1 MYPIL
6 QIGPLAIQLPGLL
19 LLVGFWIGT
28 HIAERET
35 ARYKLDSGL
44 ISNMI
49 FIALAAGI
57 VGARLGYA
65 LKYIDL
71 YLSEPLNL
79 LALNPNT
86 LSIME
91 GIVVG
96 LIAAMIYAIVV
107 GLIAAMIYAQRKG
120 LSLLPTLDTLALG
133 AAVFA
138 IFVALAHLSSGDAF
152 GAATTVPWAIELWGA
167 DRHPSQIYELLFA
180 VGVTLVILKV
190 RKTRSFSGFIFTLF
204 VALAAISRLFLE
216 GFRGDSSIVFGS
228 IRSAQLIGF
237 VVMIL
242 AMIALHLLSR
252 NNVKGKAQ
260 TTA

>member
-1 MYPIL
+1 MFPIL

-19 LLVGFWIGT
+19 LLVGLWIGT
-28 HIAERET
+28 QIAERET
-35 ARYKLDSGL
+35 ARYKLDPGL

-57 VGARLGYA
+57 IGARLGYA

-79 LALNPNT
+79 LALNANT
-86 LSIME
+86 LSIIE
-91 GIVVG
+91 GI
-96 LIAAMIYAIVV
+96 AV

-152 GAATTVPWAIELWGA
+152 GASTTVPWAIELWGA

-180 VGVTLVILKV
+180 VGVTLVILQV
-190 RKTRSFSGFIFTLF
+190 RKKRSFSGFIFTLF

-228 IRSAQLIGF
+228 IRSAQLISF
-237 VVMIL
+237 VVMIFVL
-242 AMIALHLLSR
+242 IALHLLSR
-252 NNVKGKAQ
+252 NNLERKLQPPA
-260 TTA
+260 

>member
-35 ARYKLDSGL
+35 ARYKLDPGL

-71 YLSEPLNL
+71 YFSEPLNL

-91 GIVVG
+91 G
-96 LIAAMIYAIVV
+96 IVV

-180 VGVTLVILKV
+180 VGVTLVILPV
-190 RKTRSFSGFIFTLF
+190 RKTRAFSGFIFTLF

-216 GFRGDSSIVFGS
+216 CFRGDSSIVFGS
-228 IRSAQLIGF
+228 IRSAQLISF
-237 VVMIL
+237 AVMIFAL
-242 AMIALHLLSR
+242 IALHLLSR
-252 NNVKGKAQ
+252 NNVEMKAQ
-260 TTA
+260 PPA

>member
-91 GIVVG
+91 G
-96 LIAAMIYAIVV
+96 IVV

-242 AMIALHLLSR
+242 AMIALHVLSR

>member
-19 LLVGFWIGT
+19 LLVGLWIGT
-28 HIAERET
+28 QIAERES
-35 ARYKLDSGL
+35 ARYKLDPGL

-49 FIALAAGI
+49 FTALAAGI

-86 LSIME
+86 LSAME

-96 LIAAMIYAIVV
+96 LIAAT
-107 GLIAAMIYAQRKG
+107 IYAQRKG
-120 LSLLPTLDTLALG
+120 LSLLSTLDTLALG

-152 GAATTVPWAIELWGA
+152 GAPTTVPWAIELWGA

-180 VGVTLVILKV
+180 VGITLVILQV
-190 RKTRSFSGFIFTLF
+190 RKTRFFPGFIFTLF
-204 VALAAISRLFLE
+204 VALTAISRLFLE

-228 IRSAQLIGF
+228 IRIAQLISF
-237 VVMIL
+237 AVMIFAL
-242 AMIALHLLSR
+242 IALHLLSR

-260 TTA
+260 TPA

>member
-19 LLVGFWIGT
+19 LLAGLWIGT
-28 HIAERET
+28 QLAERET
-35 ARYKLDSGL
+35 ARYKLDPGL

-65 LKYIDL
+65 LKYFDL

-86 LSIME
+86 LSAME
-91 GIVVG
+91 G
-96 LIAAMIYAIVV
+96 IVV

-120 LSLLPTLDTLALG
+120 LSLLPTLDTLAPG

-152 GAATTVPWAIELWGA
+152 GAPTTVPWAIELWGA

-180 VGVTLVILKV
+180 VGVTLVILQV
-190 RKTRSFSGFIFTLF
+190 RKTRSFPGFIFTLF
-204 VALAAISRLFLE
+204 VALTAISRLFLE

-228 IRSAQLIGF
+228 IRSAQLISF
-237 VVMIL
+237 VVMIFAL
-242 AMIALHLLSR
+242 IALHLLSR

-260 TTA
+260 TPA

>member
-1 MYPIL
+1 MFPIL

-19 LLVGFWIGT
+19 LLVGLWIGT
-28 HIAERET
+28 QIAERET
-35 ARYKLDSGL
+35 ARYKLDPGL

-57 VGARLGYA
+57 IGARLGYA

-79 LALNPNT
+79 LALNANT
-86 LSIME
+86 LSIIE
-91 GIVVG
+91 GI
-96 LIAAMIYAIVV
+96 AV

-152 GAATTVPWAIELWGA
+152 GASTTVPWAIELWGA

-180 VGVTLVILKV
+180 VGVTLVILQV
-190 RKTRSFSGFIFTLF
+190 RKKRSFSGFIFTLF

-228 IRSAQLIGF
+228 IRSAQLISF
-237 VVMIL
+237 VVMIFVL
-242 AMIALHLLSR
+242 IALHLLSR
-252 NNVKGKAQ
+252 NNLERKVQPPA
-260 TTA
+260 

>member
-6 QIGPLAIQLPGLL
+6 QIGPIAIQLPGLL
-19 LLVGFWIGT
+19 LLVGLWIGT
-28 HIAERET
+28 QIAEREA
-35 ARYKLDSGL
+35 ARYKLDPGH

-86 LSIME
+86 LSAIE

-96 LIAAMIYAIVV
+96 LIAAT
-107 GLIAAMIYAQRKG
+107 IYAQRKG

-133 AAVFA
+133 AAVFT

-152 GAATTVPWAIELWGA
+152 GAPTTVPWAIELWGE

-190 RKTRSFSGFIFTLF
+190 RKTRSFSGFVFTLF
-204 VALAAISRLFLE
+204 VALTAISRLFLE
-216 GFRGDSSIVFGS
+216 SFRGDSSIIFGS
-228 IRSAQLIGF
+228 IRSAQLISF

-252 NNVKGKAQ
+252 NNVERKTQ
-260 TTA
+260 TSA

>member
-19 LLVGFWIGT
+19 LLVGLWIGT
-28 HIAERET
+28 QIAERET
-35 ARYKLDSGL
+35 ARYKLDPGL

-79 LALNPNT
+79 LGLNPNT

-91 GIVVG
+91 GIVLG
-96 LIAAMIYAIVV
+96 LIAAT
-107 GLIAAMIYAQRKG
+107 IYAQRKG

-133 AAVFA
+133 AAVFT

-152 GAATTVPWAIELWGA
+152 GAPTTVPWAIELWGA

-180 VGVTLVILKV
+180 VGVTLVILQV
-190 RKTRSFSGFIFTLF
+190 RKIRSFSGFVFTLF
-204 VALAAISRLFLE
+204 VALTAISRLFLE
-216 GFRGDSSIVFGS
+216 SFRGDSSIVFGS
-228 IRSAQLIGF
+228 IRSAQLISF
-237 VVMIL
+237 VVMIFAL
-242 AMIALHLLSR
+242 IALHLLSR
-252 NNVKGKAQ
+252 NNVDRKTQ
-260 TTA
+260 TPT

>member
-1 MYPIL
+1 MFPIL

-19 LLVGFWIGT
+19 LLVGLWIGT
-28 HIAERET
+28 QIAERET
-35 ARYKLDSGL
+35 ARYKLDPGL

-57 VGARLGYA
+57 IGARLGYA

-79 LALNPNT
+79 LALNANT
-86 LSIME
+86 LSIIE
-91 GIVVG
+91 GI
-96 LIAAMIYAIVV
+96 AV

-152 GAATTVPWAIELWGA
+152 GASTTVPWAIELWGA

-180 VGVTLVILKV
+180 VGVTLVILQV
-190 RKTRSFSGFIFTLF
+190 RKKRSFSGFIFTLF

-228 IRSAQLIGF
+228 IRSAQLISF
-237 VVMIL
+237 VVMIFVL
-242 AMIALHLLSR
+242 IALHLLSR
-252 NNVKGKAQ
+252 NNVERKVQPPA
-260 TTA
+260 

>member
-19 LLVGFWIGT
+19 LLVGLWIGT
-28 HIAERET
+28 QIAERET
-35 ARYKLDSGL
+35 ARYKLDPGL

-65 LKYIDL
+65 LRYIDL

-91 GIVVG
+91 GIVLG
-96 LIAAMIYAIVV
+96 LIAAT
-107 GLIAAMIYAQRKG
+107 IYAQRKG

-133 AAVFA
+133 AAVFT

-152 GAATTVPWAIELWGA
+152 GAPTTVPWAIELWGA

-180 VGVTLVILKV
+180 VGVTLVILQV
-190 RKTRSFSGFIFTLF
+190 RKTRSFSGFVFTLF
-204 VALAAISRLFLE
+204 VALTAISRLFLE
-216 GFRGDSSIVFGS
+216 SFRGDSSIVFGS
-228 IRSAQLIGF
+228 IRSAQLISF
-237 VVMIL
+237 VVMIFAL
-242 AMIALHLLSR
+242 IALHLLSR
-252 NNVKGKAQ
+252 NNVERKTQ
-260 TTA
+260 TPA

>member
-1 MYPIL
+1 MFPIL

-19 LLVGFWIGT
+19 LLVGLWIGT
-28 HIAERET
+28 QIAERET
-35 ARYKLDSGL
+35 ARYKLDPGL

-49 FIALAAGI
+49 FIALTAGI
-57 VGARLGYA
+57 IGARLGYA

-79 LALNPNT
+79 LALNANT
-86 LSIME
+86 LSIIE
-91 GIVVG
+91 GI
-96 LIAAMIYAIVV
+96 AV

-152 GAATTVPWAIELWGA
+152 GASTTVPWAIELWGA

-180 VGVTLVILKV
+180 VGVTLVILQV
-190 RKTRSFSGFIFTLF
+190 RKKRSFSGFIFTLF

-228 IRSAQLIGF
+228 IRSAQLISF
-237 VVMIL
+237 VVMIFVL
-242 AMIALHLLSR
+242 IALHLLSR
-252 NNVKGKAQ
+252 NNVERKVQPPA
-260 TTA
+260 

>member
-19 LLVGFWIGT
+19 LLAGLWTGSQL
-28 HIAERET
+28 AERET
-35 ARYKLDSGL
+35 ARYKLDPGL

-57 VGARLGYA
+57 IGARLGYA

-79 LALNPNT
+79 LALNLNT
-86 LSIME
+86 LSTME
-91 GIVVG
+91 GIAVG
-96 LIAAMIYAIVV
+96 LIAA
-107 GLIAAMIYAQRKG
+107 LIFAQRKG
-120 LSLLPTLDTLALG
+120 LSLLPTLDTLTLG

-152 GAATTVPWAIELWGA
+152 GAPATVPWAIELWGA

-180 VGVTLVILKV
+180 VGVMLVTLQV

-204 VALAAISRLFLE
+204 VALSAISRLFLE

-228 IRSAQLIGF
+228 LRSAQLISF
-237 VVMIL
+237 TVMIFAL
-242 AMIALHLLSR
+242 IALHVLSR
-252 NNVKGKAQ
+252 NKVERKIQ
-260 TTA
+260 TPA

>member
-19 LLVGFWIGT
+19 LLVGLWIGT
-28 HIAERET
+28 QIAERET
-35 ARYKLDSGL
+35 ARYKLDPGL

-71 YLSEPLNL
+71 YLTEPLNL
-79 LALNPNT
+79 LALNTNT
-86 LSIME
+86 LSAME
-91 GIVVG
+91 G
-96 LIAAMIYAIVV
+96 IVV

-120 LSLLPTLDTLALG
+120 LSLLPTLDTLVLG

-190 RKTRSFSGFIFTLF
+190 RKTRSFPGFIFTLF

-228 IRSAQLIGF
+228 IRSAQLISF
-237 VVMIL
+237 AVMIFAL
-242 AMIALHLLSR
+242 IALHLLSR
-252 NNVKGKAQ
+252 INVERNVQPPA
-260 TTA
+260 

>member
-1 MYPIL
+1 MFPIL

-19 LLVGFWIGT
+19 LLVGLWIGT
-28 HIAERET
+28 QIAERET
-35 ARYKLDSGL
+35 ARYKLDPGL

-57 VGARLGYA
+57 IGARLGYA
-65 LKYIDL
+65 LKYLDL

-79 LALNPNT
+79 LALNLNT
-86 LSIME
+86 LSTME
-91 GIVVG
+91 GVVVG
-96 LIAAMIYAIVV
+96 LIS
-107 GLIAAMIYAQRKG
+107 AMIYAQRKG
-120 LSLLPTLDTLALG
+120 LSLLPTLDTIALG

-152 GAATTVPWAIELWGA
+152 GAPTTAPWAIELWGA

-180 VGVTLVILKV
+180 AGVTLVILQV
-190 RKTRSFSGFIFTLF
+190 RKTRSFPGFAFTMF

-228 IRSAQLIGF
+228 IRSAQLISF
-237 VVMIL
+237 AVMIFAL
-242 AMIALHLLSR
+242 IALHLLSR
-252 NNVKGKAQ
+252 NNKERKAQ
-260 TTA
+260 TPA

>member
-1 MYPIL
+1 MFPIL

-19 LLVGFWIGT
+19 LLVGLWIGT
-28 HIAERET
+28 QIAERET

-57 VGARLGYA
+57 IGARLGYA

-71 YLSEPLNL
+71 FLSEPLNL

-86 LSIME
+86 LSTME

-96 LIAAMIYAIVV
+96 LIAAV
-107 GLIAAMIYAQRKG
+107 IYAQRKG

-133 AAVFA
+133 AAVFT

-152 GAATTVPWAIELWGA
+152 GASTTVPWAIELWGA

-180 VGVTLVILKV
+180 VSVMLVILQV
-190 RKTRSFSGFIFTLF
+190 RKTRAFSGFIFTQF
-204 VALAAISRLFLE
+204 VVFAAISRLFLE
-216 GFRGDSSIVFGS
+216 GFRGDSSIVFGI
-228 IRSAQLIGF
+228 IRSAQLISF
-237 VVMIL
+237 AVMIFAL
-242 AMIALHLLSR
+242 IALHLLSR
-252 NNVKGKAQ
+252 NNVERKAQ
-260 TTA
+260 TPA

>member
-1 MYPIL
+1 MFPIL

-19 LLVGFWIGT
+19 LLVGLWIGT
-28 HIAERET
+28 QIAERET
-35 ARYKLDSGL
+35 ARYKLDPGL

-57 VGARLGYA
+57 IGARLGYA

-79 LALNPNT
+79 LALNANT
-86 LSIME
+86 LSIIE
-91 GIVVG
+91 GI
-96 LIAAMIYAIVV
+96 AV

-152 GAATTVPWAIELWGA
+152 GASTTVPWAIELWGA

-180 VGVTLVILKV
+180 VGVTLVILQV
-190 RKTRSFSGFIFTLF
+190 RKKRSFSGFIFTLF

-228 IRSAQLIGF
+228 IRSAQLISFG
-237 VVMIL
+237 VMIFVL
-242 AMIALHLLSR
+242 IALHLLSR
-252 NNVKGKAQ
+252 NNLERKLQPPA
-260 TTA
+260 

>member
-28 HIAERET
+28 LIAERET
-35 ARYKLDSGL
+35 ARYKLDPGL

-65 LKYIDL
+65 FKYIDL

-86 LSIME
+86 LSTME
-91 GIVVG
+91 GI
-96 LIAAMIYAIVV
+96 AV

-120 LSLLPTLDTLALG
+120 LSLLATLDTLALG

-152 GAATTVPWAIELWGA
+152 GAATTAPWAIELWGA

>member
-19 LLVGFWIGT
+19 LLAGLWIGT
-28 HIAERET
+28 QIAERES
-35 ARYKLDSGL
+35 ARYKLDPGL

-71 YLSEPLNL
+71 YFSEPLNL

-91 GIVVG
+91 G
-96 LIAAMIYAIVV
+96 IVV

-133 AAVFA
+133 AAVFT

-180 VGVTLVILKV
+180 VGVTLVILQV
-190 RKTRSFSGFIFTLF
+190 RKTRAFSGFIFTLF

-228 IRSAQLIGF
+228 IRSAQLISF
-237 VVMIL
+237 AVMIFAL
-242 AMIALHLLSR
+242 IALHLLSR
-252 NNVKGKAQ
+252 NNVEMKVQ
-260 TTA
+260 PPV

>member
-19 LLVGFWIGT
+19 LLAGLWIGT
-28 HIAERET
+28 QIAEREST
-35 ARYKLDSGL
+35 RYKLDPGL

-65 LKYIDL
+65 LKYFDL

-96 LIAAMIYAIVV
+96 LIAAT
-107 GLIAAMIYAQRKG
+107 IYAQRKG

-133 AAVFA
+133 TAVFS

-152 GAATTVPWAIELWGA
+152 GAPTTVPWAIELWGA

-180 VGVTLVILKV
+180 VGVTLVILQV
-190 RKTRSFSGFIFTLF
+190 RKTRSFPGFIFTLF

-228 IRSAQLIGF
+228 IRSAQLISF

-242 AMIALHLLSR
+242 ALIALHLLSQ
-252 NNVKGKAQ
+252 NYVKGKAQ
-260 TTA
+260 TPA

>member
-19 LLVGFWIGT
+19 LLAGLWIGT
-28 HIAERET
+28 QIAERES
-35 ARYKLDSGL
+35 ARYKLDPGL

-57 VGARLGYA
+57 MGARLGYA
-65 LKYIDL
+65 LKYLDL
-71 YLSEPLNL
+71 YLSEPLSL

-86 LSIME
+86 LSAME
-91 GIVVG
+91 GMV
-96 LIAAMIYAIVV
+96 A
-107 GLIAAMIYAQRKG
+107 GLIAAMIYAQRKR
-120 LSLLPTLDTLALG
+120 LSLFPTLDTLALG
-133 AAVFA
+133 MAVFA

-152 GAATTVPWAIELWGA
+152 GAPTTVPWGIELWGA

-180 VGVTLVILKV
+180 VGVTLVILQA
-190 RKTRSFSGFIFTLF
+190 RKTRSFPGFIFTIF

-228 IRSAQLIGF
+228 IRSAQLISF